1 MAASLMS
8 RAVGPFFSLTMRAGA
23 SPTGVCVAS
32 LVVVGNRWVTTVIG
46 PVRQDCS

>member
-1 MAASLMS
+1 MAAYLMR
-8 RAVGPFFSLTMRAGA
+8 RAVGPFSLTMRTGA

>member
-1 MAASLMS
+1 MAAYLMS
-8 RAVGPFFSLTMRAGA
+8 SAVGPFSLTMLAGG

-46 PVRQDCS
+46 PVGQDCS